1 MGQLKQMLRA
11 QILAEMTYDRQ
22 MSDEE
27 IAELIDRRMD
37 VCMEEQP
44 EEFPQTLGERLKLHR
59 ELFDSFRR
67 LDILQELVDDPRVTE
82 IMVNGPDQVFV
93 ETGGKIGRW
102 EKSFESREQLEDL
115 IQQIVSS
122 VNRIVNTSMPLADAR
137 LSDGSR
143 VHVVLEPIALNG
155 PILTIRKFPEP
166 MTMERL
172 LDYGSISPEA
182 ADLLKTLVAA
192 RYNIFVSGGTG
203 AGKTTFLNA
212 LSEFIP
218 PGERVITIEDAAEL
232 QLNHIENLVRMETR
246 EANAEGAGAIGIGE
260 LIRAALRMRPD
271 RLIIGEVR
279 GKEALDLLQSLNTG
293 HDGGFSSGHAN
304 SVKDMLSRL
313 ETMVLMA
320 ADLPL
325 AAIRSQIASAV
336 DIMVHVSRMRDKTR
350 KVTAIEEVDRFEN
363 GEIILNPLFTFRE
376 AEKAGDGFGNTGKVE
391 GSLEQIGTLKH
402 RKNSDLQGIE
412 YETYTLSRR
421 EWVLYGAEGILLAAA
436 LDYVFYRSF
445 LLILLIFPAG
455 ILFPLALKKK
465 LKQRRM
471 EKLRGEFK
479 DAILAVAS
487 GLNAGYSVE
496 NAFAVSLKEMEEIHG
511 SDSMIAKEIR
521 LILRK
526 VRMNLTFED
535 ALGDFAA
542 RSGLDDVKNFADVF
556 LAARKSGGEL
566 MRIITRTAEIIG
578 EKIRIQ
584 EEILT
589 ATASKRMEQRIMSG
603 IPVLIVIYIELTSPG
618 FFGIL
623 YTTLIGRMLMT
634 VCLAVYLASCWLA
647 DYFLEIEV

>member
-1 MGQLKQMLRA
+1 MGQLKQILRE

-22 MSDEE
+22 MADEE
-27 IAELIDRRMD
+27 IADLIDRKMD
-37 VCMEEQP
+37 ACMENDP
-44 EEFPQTLGERLKLHR
+44 EIFPATLGERLKLHK

-122 VNRIVNTSMPLADAR
+122 VNRIVNTSTPLANAR
-137 LSDGSR
+137 LADGSR
-143 VHVVLEPIALNG
+143 VHVVLEPVALNG

-166 MTMERL
+166 VTMDRL
-172 LDYGSISPEA
+172 MEYESISKEA

-203 AGKTTFLNA
+203 AGKTTLLNA

-218 PGERVITIEDAAEL
+218 PGAAEL
-232 QLNHIENLVRMETR
+232 QLNHIENLVRLETR
-246 EANAEGAGAIGIGE
+246 DANAEGAGEIGIGE

-325 AAIRSQIASAV
+325 PAIRSQIASAV
-336 DIMVHVSRMRDKTR
+336 DIMVHVARMRDKTR

-376 AEKAGDGFGNTGKVE
+376 TKGQEGGTRDRRKVE
-391 GSLEQIGTLKH
+391 GSLERVGVLKH
-402 RKNSDLQGIE
+402 R
-412 YETYTLSRR
+412 
-421 EWVLYGAEGILLAAA
+421 
-436 LDYVFYRSF
+436 
-445 LLILLIFPAG
+445 
-455 ILFPLALKKK
+455 
-465 LKQRRM
+465 
-471 EKLRGEFK
+471 EKLR
-479 DAILAVAS
+479 L
-487 GLNAGYSVE
+487 AGY
-496 NAFAVSLKEMEEIHG
+496 EI
-511 SDSMIAKEIR
+511 
-521 LILRK
+521 
-526 VRMNLTFED
+526 
-535 ALGDFAA
+535 
-542 RSGLDDVKNFADVF
+542 
-556 LAARKSGGEL
+556 
-566 MRIITRTAEIIG
+566 
-578 EKIRIQ
+578 
-584 EEILT
+584 
-589 ATASKRMEQRIMSG
+589 
-603 IPVLIVIYIELTSPG
+603 
-618 FFGIL
+618 
-623 YTTLIGRMLMT
+623 
-634 VCLAVYLASCWLA
+634 
-647 DYFLEIEV
+647 